1 MERKRKIQFIPD
13 NVSIDVADC
22 ENLLRAA
29 IAAGVHINSSC
40 GGEGVCGKCRV
51 IISQGT
57 VACEPSHFLDREE
70 LDRGYRLACQCEVRS
85 DLVVEIPVESR
96 LDRGFLARKREGMA
110 AGLVLAPLDTETLAT
125 GWQFNPALIKRYV
138 ELPQPTLQ
146 DNISDLSRLLRGIK
160 QQHGMDSISVDFP
173 VIRNLPH
180 LLREAHCKVTSTI
193 AMTRMESRLG
203 DYQFRG
209 TRRPKIICLEAGDT
223 TKEHYSVV
231 MDIGTTTVW
240 GQLLDLSKGEVL
252 AEASEYNGQ
261 IGYGEDVISRIVY
274 SQKPGGLEKLQQV
287 VVETMNGIIDELI
300 KNSGTNRQRISH
312 MTAAG
317 NTTMTHLLLRVDPK
331 YVREAPYC
339 PAANFFPPVRAMS
352 LGLHLPAHVFLYTF
366 PCVASYVGG
375 DIVSGI
381 LGSGV
386 YQRPEL
392 TLYIDIG
399 TNGEIVIGN
408 NEWLTTAACS
418 AGPAFEGGGLRHGM
432 RATTGAIE
440 ELHIDPQTLEPRVWT
455 IGKEKPKG
463 ICGSG
468 IINIVAELLEAC
480 ILQPNGKFDTEAPT
494 RRIREG
500 SDGME
505 YLLAGAGETQTG
517 EDLVVT
523 EVDIDNLMRA
533 KAAMYAGYKT
543 LVEGVGLSL
552 EAVERI
558 IIAGAFGS
566 YINLEKAI
574 TIGLLPDLP
583 LNRFR
588 FIGNGSLLGARLIS
602 FSNEM
607 LDDGERISRMM
618 TNFELSENTEF
629 MNQYMA
635 ALFLPHTDVGQFP
648 TVGERL
654 DCIHKDWKTIRAE
667 KTA

>member
-1 MERKRKIQFIPD
+1 MEKKRKIQFVPEGLH
-13 NVSIDVADC
+13 IDVADG

-29 IAAGVHINSSC
+29 IAAGVHINASC
-40 GGEGVCGKCRV
+40 GGEGVCGTCRV
-51 IISQGT
+51 VVRQGNVSSEPSQFISQQ
-57 VACEPSHFLDREE
+57 EWDS
-70 LDRGYRLACQCEVRS
+70 GYRLACQSEVRS
-85 DLVVEIPVESR
+85 DLVVEIPAESR
-96 LDRGFLARKREGMA
+96 LDRGVLARKREGVA
-110 AGLVLAPLDTETLAT
+110 AGLVLTPLDTETLAT
-125 GWQFNPALIKRYV
+125 GWQFNPALIKRYQ
-138 ELPQPTLQ
+138 ELPHPTLQ
-146 DNISDLSRLLRGIK
+146 DNVSDLTRLLRTLK
-160 QQHGMDSISVDFP
+160 QQHGLESISVDFP
-173 VIRNLPH
+173 VIRCLPH
-180 LLREAHCKVTSTI
+180 LLRKADFKVTATI
-193 AMTRMESRLG
+193 AMTRMESTLS
-203 DYQFRG
+203 DYQLRG
-209 TRRPKIICLEAGDT
+209 TRRPKIIRVEAGDT

-231 MDIGTTTVW
+231 MDIGTTTLC
-240 GQLLDLSKGEVL
+240 GQLLDLTNGEVL
-252 AEASEYNGQ
+252 AEASDYNAQ
-261 IGYGEDVISRIVY
+261 ISFGDDVISRIVY

-287 VVETMNGIIDELI
+287 VIGTMNGIIDALLE
-300 KNSGTNRQRISH
+300 KSGVNRERISH
-312 MTAAG
+312 LTAAG
-317 NTTMTHLLLRVDPK
+317 NTTMTHLLLGIEPK
-331 YVREAPYC
+331 YLREAPYC
-339 PAANFFPPVRAMS
+339 PTANFFPPVRATSM
-352 LGLHLPAHVFLYTF
+352 GLHVPSHVFLYTF

-392 TLYIDIG
+392 VLYIDIG

-432 RATTGAIE
+432 RATFGAIE
-440 ELHIDPQTLEPRVWT
+440 EIDIDPRTLDPRVWT

-480 ILQPNGKFDTEAPT
+480 ILQPNGKFDADVPT
-494 RRIREG
+494 WRVREG

-505 YLLAGAGETQTG
+505 YVLARAEETQIG
-517 EDLVVT
+517 EDLAVT

-543 LVEGVGLSL
+543 LVEGVGLSID
-552 EAVERI
+552 AIERV
-558 IIAGAFGS
+558 IIAGSFGS

-583 LNRFR
+583 LDRFR

-602 FSNEM
+602 FSNEL

-618 TNFELSENTEF
+618 TNFELSENPEF
-629 MNQYMA
+629 MDQYMA
-635 ALFLPHTDVGQFP
+635 ALFLPHTDAGQFP
-648 TVGERL
+648 TIKERL
-654 DCIHKDWKTIRAE
+654 DCIHKEWKTIQTE

>member
-13 NVSIDVADC
+13 NLSIDVADG
-22 ENLLRAA
+22 ENLLRSA

-51 IISQGT
+51 VIRQGI
-57 VACEPSHFLDREE
+57 VDCEPSQFLSQEE
-70 LDRGYRLACQCEVRS
+70 WDRGYRLACQSEVRS
-85 DLVVEIPVESR
+85 DLMVEIPVESR
-96 LDRGFLARKREGMA
+96 LDRGILARKRKGVA
-110 AGLVLAPLDTETLAT
+110 AGLVLAPLETETLAT
-125 GWQFNPALIKRYV
+125 GWQFNPALIKRFV
-138 ELPQPTLQ
+138 ELPHPTLQ
-146 DNISDLSRLLRGIK
+146 DNISDLSRLLRSIR
-160 QQHGMDSISVDFP
+160 QQHELESISVDFP
-173 VIRNLPH
+173 VIRNLPQ
-180 LLREAHCKVTSTI
+180 LLREADFKVTSTI
-193 AMTRMESRLG
+193 AMTRVESRLG

-209 TRRPKIICLEAGDT
+209 ARRPKIICVELGDT

-231 MDIGTTTVW
+231 MDIGTTSVW

-252 AEASEYNGQ
+252 AEASDYNAQ
-261 IGYGEDVISRIVY
+261 ISYGEDVISRIVY
-274 SQKPGGLEKLQQV
+274 SQRSGGLEKLQQV
-287 VVETMNGIIDELI
+287 VIETMNGIIDGLI
-300 KNSGTNRQRISH
+300 EKSGMNRERISH

-317 NTTMTHLLLRVDPK
+317 NTTMTHLLLRIDPK
-331 YVREAPYC
+331 YIREAPYC
-339 PAANFFPPVRAMS
+339 PAANFFPPVRATS
-352 LGLHLPAHVFLYTF
+352 LGLHVPAHTFLYTF

-392 TLYIDIG
+392 SLYIDIG

-432 RATTGAIE
+432 RATPGAIE
-440 ELHIDPQTLEPRVWT
+440 EIDIDPQTLEPRVWT
-455 IGKEKPKG
+455 IDKEKPKG

-480 ILQPNGKFDTEAPT
+480 ILQPNGKFDTDAST
-494 RRIREG
+494 GRIRDG

-505 YLLAGAGETQTG
+505 YLLVKADETQIG

-543 LVEGVGLSL
+543 LVEGVGLSMD
-552 EAVERI
+552 AVERI

-574 TIGLLPDLP
+574 VIGLLPDLP
-583 LNRFR
+583 LDRFR

-635 ALFLPHTDVGQFP
+635 ALFLPHTDASQFSS
-648 TVGERL
+648 VSERL
-654 DCIHKDWKTIRAE
+654 DCLHKEWRKIPAE
-667 KTA
+667 NTA